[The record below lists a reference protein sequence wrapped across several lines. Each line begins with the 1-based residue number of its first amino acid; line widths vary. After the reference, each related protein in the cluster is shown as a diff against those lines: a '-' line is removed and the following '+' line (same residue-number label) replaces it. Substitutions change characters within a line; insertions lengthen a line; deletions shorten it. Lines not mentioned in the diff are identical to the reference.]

1 MVNMSKLYSMNEEDY
16 EIVNSIIQVTNS
28 IDTLYK
34 KLLELEL
41 KNLKDSNEYEKYIHY
56 LNMAIELENSY
67 YQKLSTNQGIKIL
80 NFLMYD
86 KFPENNL
93 SDIESIIT
101 RKKDDPIIRR
111 ILVVLDSVLENY
123 HQDIAEQNFKILEQD
138 IVFDDEELDKL
149 PESFIY
155 DYYSL
160 TDESYTKLLRS
171 KCVVDNSHQEEI
183 LKNFIVFIEEI
194 KQDKDN
200 SKYLNELIKVK
211 YDIAFNHKDVEY
223 TLVDNNF
230 NVDTSLT
237 YSSNYSLDILGIDE
251 EIYKLLKDYSGFKLS
266 VNQINELLRIK
277 DLDYEIEN
285 NQLTALLRHA
295 ILRSIFLS
303 LSDDC
308 ISHINKQYLEENLG
322 NEQVKISKE
331 MLLKTFVK
339 VKKDRIKHSN
349 LSVRK

>member
-1 MVNMSKLYSMNEEDY
+1 MVNMSKYSMNEEDY
-16 EIVNSIIQVTNS
+16 KILNSIIQVTNS

-34 KLLELEL
+34 KLLELEIS
-41 KNLKDSNEYEKYIHY
+41 NLKETKEYEMYIQY
-56 LNMAIELENSY
+56 LNMSIELENSY
-67 YQKLSTNQGIKIL
+67 YDKLTIMQGIKIL

-86 KFPENNL
+86 KFPENDL

-111 ILVVLDSVLENY
+111 ILVVLDSILENY
-123 HQDIAEQNFKILEQD
+123 HQDTVEQNFKILEQD
-138 IVFDDEELDKL
+138 IIFDDEELDDL

-155 DYYSL
+155 DYYCL
-160 TDESYTKLLRS
+160 TDELYTKLLRS
-171 KCVVDNSHQEEI
+171 KYVVDNSHQEEI

-211 YDIAFNHKDVEY
+211 YDIAFNNKDVEY
-223 TLVDNNF
+223 TLVDNKF
-230 NVDTSLT
+230 NVDTSIT
-237 YSSNYSLDILGIDE
+237 YSSNYSLDILGIEE
-251 EIYKLLKDYSGFKLS
+251 EIYTLLKDYSGVKLS
-266 VNQINELLRIK
+266 VNQINELLTIK
-277 DLDYEIEN
+277 DLDYELEN
-285 NQLTALLRHA
+285 NQLTALLRHT

-308 ISHINKQYLEENLG
+308 VSHINKQYLEDNLN
-322 NEQVKISKE
+322 NEQVEISKE

-339 VKKDRIKHSN
+339 VKKDRIKHSK
-349 LSVRK
+349 LSLRK